1 MYSIVEEQNAT
12 FNGLGAGGE
21 VFSNVVNSLTN
32 AANSVATV
40 TNSFANLNNSK
51 QNNNSNSNG
60 GSVVYIPSGN
70 TTTSEK
76 EKSDYLPWIIG
87 GGVLLVGALLLM
99 NGKRR

>member
-70 TTTSEK
+70 TTSEK
-76 EKSDYLPWIIG
+76 GGDYLPWIIG
-87 GGVLLVGALLLM
+87 GGVLLVGAILLM

>member
-51 QNNNSNSNG
+51 QKNNSNG
-60 GSVVYIPSGN
+60 GSQVVYIPSGN
-70 TTTSEK
+70 TTTSE
-76 EKSDYLPWIIG
+76 EKSDYLPWLIG
-87 GGVLLVGALLLM
+87 GGVLLVGAILLM

>member
-1 MYSIVEEQNAT
+1 MYSILEEQNAT

-51 QNNNSNSNG
+51 QKNNSNG
-60 GSVVYIPSGN
+60 GSQVVYIPSGN

-87 GGVLLVGALLLM
+87 GGVLLVGAILLM